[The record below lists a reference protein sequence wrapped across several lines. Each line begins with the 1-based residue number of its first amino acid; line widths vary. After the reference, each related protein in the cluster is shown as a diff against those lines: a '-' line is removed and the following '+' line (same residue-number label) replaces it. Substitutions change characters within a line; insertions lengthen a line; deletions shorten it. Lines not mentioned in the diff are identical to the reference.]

1 MYKDFVW
8 EELKEKI
15 IDDYKKGGISQRQ
28 LAKKYNIGLHYIHKA
43 LGNKIKQTNEY
54 HRNYYHKRRIQAQNE
69 KEYIKTLESK
79 IKRLES
85 QIKALKQVLD
95 SHE

>member
-1 MYKDFVW
+1 MYQDFVW

-15 IDDYKKGGISQRQ
+15 VNDYNSGGISQRA
-28 LAKKYNIGLHYIHKA
+28 LAKKYNVGLHYIQKA
-43 LGNKIKQTNEY
+43 LGNKVKQTNEY
-54 HRNYYHKRRIQAQNE
+54 HREYRKNRLLQERKD

-79 IKRLES
+79 IERLER

>member
-1 MYKDFVW
+1 MYQDFVW

-15 IDDYKKGGISQRQ
+15 VNDYNSGGISQRA

-54 HRNYYHKRRIQAQNE
+54 HREYRKNRLLQERKD
-69 KEYIKTLESK
+69 KEYIKTLENK
-79 IKRLES
+79 IQRLER
-85 QIKALKQVLD
+85 QIKALKSILD